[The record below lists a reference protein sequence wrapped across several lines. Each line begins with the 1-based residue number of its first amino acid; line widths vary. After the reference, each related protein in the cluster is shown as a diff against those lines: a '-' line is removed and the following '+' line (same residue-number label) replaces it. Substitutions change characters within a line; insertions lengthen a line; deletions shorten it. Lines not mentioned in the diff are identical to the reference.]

1 MTAILGLHVVLLQAK
16 DVGFLAIRA
25 LPEVV
30 EWEAAPVR
38 RLWRD
43 VLGGCTSWRHAFTLR
58 AVLTSRP
65 QELTWVVTQLLGVA
79 DFFNTKRGV
88 KSSANRRC
96 IGALGRAQVL
106 AQREEEQ
113 PPEPQLCALLGEA
126 LRLRGLLLTLHAAAL
141 DVGAAPRACTAQ
153 RENAARPQVAPV

>member
-43 VLGGCTSWRHAFTLR
+43 VLGGCTSWRHAPR
-58 AVLTSRP
+58 AVLTPRP
-65 QELTWVVTQLLGVA
+65 ASSSGWNAATRENRQN
-79 DFFNTKRGV
+79 FNNKKGGKYT
-88 KSSANRRC
+88 SANGRC